1 MYCFWWVMDLQLVSG
16 CLVTKFCWGSNSAR
30 AATSGMISQTST
42 STIAPLAMSPSA
54 LGSPSKVLA
63 NTMFLLMHV
72 YHDVIC
78 YILLTHALVHSF
90 QFFMYVCRLSF
101 SKQRLHQSS
110 TLLTAPATPLASDS
124 QRPDG
129 TFCVCSIWAGKE
141 HVIIAHHIIHN

>member
-1 MYCFWWVMDLQLVSG
+1 MYCFWWLIDLQLASG
-16 CLVTKFCWGSNSAR
+16 CLVTKFCWGSNSSR

-42 STIAPLAMSPSA
+42 STIAPPAMSLSA

-63 NTMFLLMHV
+63 DTMCILMHV
-72 YHDVIC
+72 YQDVIC
-78 YILLTHALVHSF
+78 YCSLTHLFTHTHALVHSF

-129 TFCVCSIWAGKE
+129 TFCVCSI
-141 HVIIAHHIIHN
+141 

>member
-30 AATSGMISQTST
+30 AATSGRISQTST
-42 STIAPLAMSPSA
+42 STIAPPAMSPSA

-63 NTMFLLMHV
+63 DTMCILMHV
-72 YHDVIC
+72 YQDVIC
-78 YILLTHALVHSF
+78 YCSPMHLFTHSNFKLQWSNSSHSLH
-90 QFFMYVCRLSF
+90 MCRLSF

-110 TLLTAPATPLASDS
+110 TLLTASATPLASDS

-129 TFCVCSIWAGKE
+129 TLCVCSI
-141 HVIIAHHIIHN
+141 